1 MIQPALPLI
10 PGLKGKPASQKHAPE
25 QGESEKVESS
35 QKPDTSTAQAD
46 IEKVE
51 SISTP
56 SAAVNGDN
64 QVHAETTAAA
74 SAVTTQSDAHFEEA
88 SSEEKD
94 ITEQL
99 AGQCAAHENYLCS
112 LLLTSYSRLRFRNS
126 PRAACDNE

>member
-10 PGLKGKPASQKHAPE
+10 PGLKDKPANKKNAPA
-25 QGESEKVESS
+25 QAESGKVESN

-46 IEKVE
+46 IEKAE
-51 SISTP
+51 SIPTP
-56 SAAVNGDN
+56 STAVNGDN
-64 QVHAETTAAA
+64 QVHTERTAAA
-74 SAVTTQSDAHFEEA
+74 PAVIAQSDAHFEEA

-99 AGQCAAHENYLCS
+99 TGQCAAHENYLCS